1 MIWFVILTTV
11 MNTGE
16 VYADVRFPNELAYNN
31 EAMCNEAGKAI
42 IELKQS
48 EIGTNAGKVYYIC
61 QSVTVETL
69 EKAVTKKT
77 SL

>member
-1 MIWFVILTTV
+1 MIWFIILTTV
-11 MNTGE
+11 MTSGD
-16 VYADVRFPNELAYNN
+16 VYAEVRFPNELDYNN
-31 EAMCNEAGKAI
+31 ETSCNEAGRGI

-48 EIGTNAGKVYYIC
+48 EIGTSAGKVYFIC
-61 QSVTVETL
+61 QSTTVEEL

>member
-1 MIWFVILTTV
+1 MIWFVVLTTI

-16 VYADVRFPNELAYNN
+16 VYAEVRFPNELAYNN
-31 EAMCNEAGKAI
+31 EKMCNEAGMAI
-42 IELKQS
+42 INQKQS
-48 EIGTNAGKVYYIC
+48 EIGTNSGKVYYIC
-61 QSVTVETL
+61 QSVTVDTL